1 MYLKRSL
8 HRKGYLL
15 DLSVRLFN
23 QVGLGDRA
31 NKNRLIEKY
40 VRRTEDDFFCT
51 IQIKVIYSDNLF
63 SVLESL
69 LGHTSRPHEIARL
82 AFAESFLLIWTK
94 SVGLKG
100 CKYYLPTLWQS
111 IF

>member
-1 MYLKRSL
+1 M
-8 HRKGYLL
+8 

-82 AFAESFLLIWTK
+82 AFAESFFTNLNKICRIEGMQILFANFVAINLLIH
-94 SVGLKG
+94 V
-100 CKYYLPTLWQS
+100 QRF
-111 IF
+111 IFNVF